1 MTGNTELASQSP
13 ASRVLILITCK
24 DKENYITCRY
34 FLYFCGMKKI
44 FGSTSKEDEQQ
55 RQERF
60 VLMTESPVRQLVIK
74 MAVPTIISM
83 LVIALYNIID
93 AFFVGHISTEATAG
107 VGVSFAY
114 MTFINAIGFYFGH
127 GSGNYIST
135 ALGAKK
141 YNDAEKM
148 AATGFLSSMGIGAI
162 AAIVGLFFLSPLSRM
177 MGATPDILPYSN
189 DYLLFILIGTP
200 FMMSSLTLNN
210 QLRLQGNA
218 RYAMVGLTTGA
229 ILNILLDALFIYVLD
244 MGVKGASLATC
255 ISQMTGWFIL
265 LMGTEMNGNVH
276 IRLRS
281 FTPKLRS
288 YVDIFNG
295 GAPSLMRHVFVCV
308 STIMLNRYA
317 AYYAAPGT
325 EASAI
330 AAFAIVS
337 RIMMFAFSIILGL
350 GQGFQPVCGFNHG
363 AGLHQRVRKSFT
375 FTTILATIIL
385 IITSIAFAIFAPDI
399 IKIFRSE
406 DAELVKIGTRV
417 LRWQCLSFPLIG
429 VSTVTNMMYQT
440 TRKTLVA
447 TVLSM
452 GRQGIFFIPTIMILP
467 LFIGFQGVEMTQAI
481 ADALTFLLAL
491 PFAIKETL
499 DPKP

>member
-1 MTGNTELASQSP
+1 
-13 ASRVLILITCK
+13 
-24 DKENYITCRY
+24 
-34 FLYFCGMKKI
+34 MKKI
-44 FGSTSKEDEQQ
+44 FGSRRDNDEQQ
-55 RQERF
+55 RLERF
-60 VLMTESPVRQLVIK
+60 VLMTESPVRQLVIR
-74 MAVPTIISM
+74 MAWPTVVSM
-83 LVIALYNIID
+83 LVIAMYNIID

-114 MTFINAIGFYFGH
+114 MTFINAFGFFFGH

-141 YNDAEKM
+141 YGDAEKM
-148 AATGFLSSMGIGAI
+148 AATGFLSSMGLGTI
-162 AAIVGLFFLSPLSRM
+162 AAIIGLFFLSPLSRM
-177 MGATPDILPYSN
+177 MGATPEIVPHSN
-189 DYLLFILIGTP
+189 DYLLFILNGTP

-218 RYAMVGLTTGA
+218 RYAMVGITTGA
-229 ILNILLDALFIYVLD
+229 VLNIFLDALFIYVFD
-244 MGVKGASLATC
+244 MGVMGASLATC

-265 LMGTEMNGNVH
+265 LMGTEMSGNVH
-276 IRLRS
+276 IRIRNFS
-281 FTPKLRS
+281 PSWQNYK
-288 YVDIFNG
+288 DIFKG
-295 GAPSLMRHVFVCV
+295 GNPSLARHVFVCI

-337 RIMMFAFSIILGL
+337 RVMMFAFSMILGI
-350 GQGFQPVCGFNHG
+350 GQGFQPVCGFNYG
-363 AGLHQRVRKSFT
+363 ARLYERVRQSFV
-375 FTTILATIIL
+375 FTTVLATIIL
-385 IITSIAFAIFAPDI
+385 IIISIAFSIFAPDI
-399 IKIFRSE
+399 IRLFRSE
-406 DAELVKIGTRV
+406 DVELVEIGTRV

-440 TRKTLVA
+440 TRKTLIA

-452 GRQGIFFIPTIMILP
+452 GRQGVFFIPTIMILP
-467 LFIGFQGVEMTQAI
+467 HFIGFQGVEMTQAI

-491 PFAIKETL
+491 PFAVKESL
-499 DPKP
+499 VVSH

>member
-1 MTGNTELASQSP
+1 
-13 ASRVLILITCK
+13 
-24 DKENYITCRY
+24 
-34 FLYFCGMKKI
+34 MKHI
-44 FGSTSKEDEQQ
+44 FGSTREDDEQQ
-55 RQERF
+55 RRERY
-60 VLMTESPVRQLVIK
+60 VMMTESPVRQLVMK

-83 LVIALYNIID
+83 MVTAMYNIID

-141 YNDAEKM
+141 YADAERM
-148 AATGFLSSMGIGAI
+148 AATGFISSMVIGTL
-162 AAIVGLFFLSPLSRM
+162 AAVFGLLFLSPLSRM
-177 MGATPDILPYSN
+177 MGATPDVLESAN

-218 RYAMVGLTTGA
+218 RYAMVGISTGA
-229 ILNILLDALFIYVLD
+229 VLNIFLDALFIYVLD
-244 MGVKGASLATC
+244 MGVMGASLATC
-255 ISQMTGWFIL
+255 ISQMVGWFVL
-265 LMGTEMNGNVH
+265 LLGTERGGNVH
-276 IRLRS
+276 IRFRN
-281 FTPKLRS
+281 FTPSWQS
-288 YVDIFNG
+288 YKDIFKG
-295 GAPSLMRHVFVCV
+295 GTPSLCRHVFVCV

-317 AYYAAPGT
+317 AYYADPGT

-330 AAFAIVS
+330 AAFAIVA
-337 RIMMFAFSIILGL
+337 RVMMFAFSIILGI

-363 AGLHQRVRKSFT
+363 AGLHDRVRRSFI
-375 FTTILATIIL
+375 FTMSLSTIVL
-385 IITSIAFAIFAPDI
+385 IIISIVFSIFAPDI
-399 IKIFRSE
+399 IRVFRGE
-406 DAELVKIGTRV
+406 DAELIKIGAV
-417 LRWQCLSFPLIG
+417 VMRWQCLSFPLIG

-440 TRKTLVA
+440 TRKTLIA

-467 LFIGFQGVEMTQAI
+467 HFIGLQGVEMTQAV

-499 DPKP
+499 DVRP

>member
-1 MTGNTELASQSP
+1 
-13 ASRVLILITCK
+13 
-24 DKENYITCRY
+24 
-34 FLYFCGMKKI
+34 MKHI
-44 FGSTSKEDEQQ
+44 FGTTSEDDEQQ
-55 RQERF
+55 RHERF
-60 VLMTESPVRQLVIK
+60 VMMTESPVRQLVMK

-83 LVIALYNIID
+83 MVTALYNIID

-114 MTFINAIGFYFGH
+114 MTFINAIGFFFGH
-127 GSGNYIST
+127 GSGNFIST

-141 YNDAEKM
+141 YSDAEKM
-148 AATGFLSSMGIGAI
+148 ASTGFLSSMLIGTI
-162 AAIVGLFFLSPLSRM
+162 AAVVGLFFLSPLSRM
-177 MGATPDILPYSN
+177 MGATPDVLESAN

-218 RYAMVGLTTGA
+218 RYAMVGITTGA
-229 ILNILLDALFIYVLD
+229 ILNIFLDAFLIYGLE
-244 MGVKGASLATC
+244 MGVMGASLATC
-255 ISQMTGWFIL
+255 ISQMVGWLIL
-265 LMGTEMNGNVH
+265 LLGTERSGNVH
-276 IRLRS
+276 IRFRN
-281 FTPKLRS
+281 FTPTLRS
-288 YVDIFNG
+288 YIDIFNG

-317 AYYAAPGT
+317 AFYAAPGT

-337 RIMMFAFSIILGL
+337 RVMMFAFSLILGL
-350 GQGFQPVCGFNHG
+350 GQGFQPVCGFNYG
-363 AGLHQRVRKSFT
+363 AGLHERVRKSFI
-375 FTTILATIIL
+375 FTTQLATIIL
-385 IITSIAFAIFAPDI
+385 IVISITFAIFAPDI

-406 DAELVKIGTRV
+406 DAELVKIGTRA

-467 LFIGFQGVEMTQAI
+467 LFLGLQGVEMTQAV
-481 ADALTFLLAL
+481 ADAMTFLLAL
-491 PFAIKETL
+491 PFAINEIRGGK
-499 DPKP
+499 

>member
-1 MTGNTELASQSP
+1 
-13 ASRVLILITCK
+13 
-24 DKENYITCRY
+24 
-34 FLYFCGMKKI
+34 MKRI
-44 FGSTSKEDEQQ
+44 FGTTSEEDELQ
-55 RQERF
+55 RHERF
-60 VLMTESPVRQLVIK
+60 VMMTESPVRQLVMK
-74 MAVPTIISM
+74 MAGPTIISM
-83 LVIALYNIID
+83 MVTALYNIID

-114 MTFINAIGFYFGH
+114 MTFINAIGFFFGH

-141 YNDAEKM
+141 YGDAEKM
-148 AATGFLSSMGIGAI
+148 AATGFLSSMGMGTI
-162 AAIVGLFFLSPLSRM
+162 AVVVGLFFLSPLSRM
-177 MGATPDILPYSN
+177 MGATPDIVPYSN

-218 RYAMVGLTTGA
+218 RYAMVGISTGA
-229 ILNILLDALFIYVLD
+229 VLNIFLDALLIYGFD
-244 MGVKGASLATC
+244 MGVMGASLATC
-255 ISQMTGWFIL
+255 ISQMVGWFVL
-265 LMGTEMNGNVH
+265 LLGTERSGNVH
-276 IRLRS
+276 IRFRN
-281 FTPKLRS
+281 FTPTLRS
-288 YVDIFNG
+288 YIDIFNG
-295 GAPSLMRHVFVCV
+295 GAPSLCRHVFVCI

-317 AYYAAPGT
+317 AFYAAPGT

-337 RIMMFAFSIILGL
+337 RVMMFAFSIILGI

-363 AGLHQRVRKSFT
+363 AGLHERVRKSFI
-375 FTTILATIIL
+375 FTTQLATIIL
-385 IITSIAFAIFAPDI
+385 IVISIAFAIFAPDI
-399 IKIFRSE
+399 VSLFRSE
-406 DAELVKIGTRV
+406 DAELVRIGSRV
-417 LRWQCLSFPLIG
+417 LRWQCISFPLIG

-447 TVLSM
+447 TLLSM

-467 LFIGFQGVEMTQAI
+467 LFIGFQGVEMTQAV

-491 PFAIKETL
+491 PFAVKEMRCS
-499 DPKP
+499 

>member
-1 MTGNTELASQSP
+1 
-13 ASRVLILITCK
+13 
-24 DKENYITCRY
+24 
-34 FLYFCGMKKI
+34 MKKI
-44 FGSTSKEDEQQ
+44 FGSTLEKDEQQ
-55 RQERF
+55 RRARF
-60 VLMTESPVRQLVIK
+60 VMMTESPVRQLVIK

-114 MTFINAIGFYFGH
+114 MTFINAFGFFFGH

-141 YNDAEKM
+141 YGDAEKM
-148 AATGFLSSMGIGAI
+148 AATGFISSMGLGAI
-162 AAIVGLFFLSPLSRM
+162 AAVVGLFFLTPLSRM
-177 MGATPDILPYSN
+177 MGATPDIVQDAN

-218 RYAMVGLTTGA
+218 RYAMIGLTTGA
-229 ILNILLDALFIYVLD
+229 VLNIFLDALFIYVLD
-244 MGVKGASLATC
+244 MGVMGASLATC
-255 ISQMTGWFIL
+255 ISQMVGWFVL
-265 LMGTEMNGNVH
+265 LLGTERSGNVH
-276 IRLRS
+276 IRMRNFS
-281 FTPKLRS
+281 PSWQS
-288 YVDIFNG
+288 YKDIFKG
-295 GAPSLMRHVFVCV
+295 GNPSLARHVFVCV

-317 AYYAAPGT
+317 AFYAAPGT

-330 AAFAIVS
+330 SAFAIVS

-350 GQGFQPVCGFNHG
+350 GQGFQPVCGFNYG
-363 AGLHQRVRKSFT
+363 AGLHDRVRKSFM
-375 FTTILATIIL
+375 FTTNVATIIL
-385 IITSIAFAIFAPDI
+385 IIISITFTIFAPDI

-406 DAELVKIGTRV
+406 DAELIKIGTRV

-440 TRKTLVA
+440 TRKTFIA

-467 LFIGFQGVEMTQAI
+467 LFIGLQGVEMTQAI

-491 PFAIKETL
+491 PFAVKETRTSSC
-499 DPKP
+499 PKLS

>member
-1 MTGNTELASQSP
+1 
-13 ASRVLILITCK
+13 
-24 DKENYITCRY
+24 
-34 FLYFCGMKKI
+34 MKRI
-44 FGSTSKEDEQQ
+44 FGAKKDDDEQQ
-55 RQERF
+55 RRQRY
-60 VLMTESPVRQLVIK
+60 LMMTESPVRQLVMK
-74 MAVPTIISM
+74 MSVPTIISM
-83 LVIALYNIID
+83 LVVATYNIID

-114 MTFINAIGFYFGH
+114 MTFINAFGFFFGH

-141 YNDAEKM
+141 YDDAEKM
-148 AATGFLSSMGIGAI
+148 AATGFLSSMGLGAI
-162 AAIVGLFFLSPLSRM
+162 AAIIGLFFLTPLSRM
-177 MGATPDILPYSN
+177 MGATPNIVPHSN

-218 RYAMVGLTTGA
+218 RYAMVGIATGS
-229 ILNILLDALFIYVLD
+229 ILNIFLDALFIYVFD
-244 MGVKGASLATC
+244 MGVMGASLATC

-265 LMGTEMNGNVH
+265 LMGTEMSGNVH
-276 IRLRS
+276 IRIRNFS
-281 FTPKLRS
+281 PSWQS
-288 YVDIFNG
+288 YVDIFKG
-295 GAPSLMRHVFVCV
+295 GNPSLCRHVFVCI

-317 AYYAAPGT
+317 AYYASPGT

-330 AAFAIVS
+330 AAFAIVA

-363 AGLHQRVRKSFT
+363 AGLHERVRKSFV
-375 FTTILATIIL
+375 FTTQLSTIIL
-385 IITSIAFAIFAPDI
+385 IIISLTFAVFAPDI

-406 DAELVKIGTRV
+406 DAELITIGSRV

-440 TRKTLVA
+440 TRKTLIA
-447 TVLSM
+447 SLLSM

-467 LFIGFQGVEMTQAI
+467 HFIGFQGVEMTQAI

-491 PFAIKETL
+491 PFAIREARHF
-499 DPKP
+499 D

>member
-1 MTGNTELASQSP
+1 
-13 ASRVLILITCK
+13 
-24 DKENYITCRY
+24 
-34 FLYFCGMKKI
+34 MKHI
-44 FGSTSKEDEQQ
+44 FGSTREDDEQQ
-55 RQERF
+55 RRERY
-60 VLMTESPVRQLVIK
+60 VMMTESPVRQLVMK

-83 LVIALYNIID
+83 MVTALYNIID

-141 YNDAEKM
+141 YADAERM
-148 AATGFLSSMGIGAI
+148 AATGFISSMVIGTL
-162 AAIVGLFFLSPLSRM
+162 AAVFGLLFLSPLSRM
-177 MGATPDILPYSN
+177 MGATPDVLESAN

-218 RYAMVGLTTGA
+218 RYAMVGISTGA
-229 ILNILLDALFIYVLD
+229 VLNIFLDALFIYVLD
-244 MGVKGASLATC
+244 MGVMGASLATC
-255 ISQMTGWFIL
+255 ISQMVGWFVL
-265 LMGTEMNGNVH
+265 FLGTEKSGNVH
-276 IRLRS
+276 IRLRNFNPS
-281 FTPKLRS
+281 WQSHK
-288 YVDIFNG
+288 DIFKG
-295 GAPSLMRHVFVCV
+295 GNPSLCRHVFVCV

-317 AYYAAPGT
+317 AYYADPGT

-330 AAFAIVS
+330 AAFAIVA
-337 RIMMFAFSIILGL
+337 RVMMFAFSIILGI

-363 AGLHQRVRKSFT
+363 AGLHDRVRRSFI
-375 FTTILATIIL
+375 FTMSLSTIVL
-385 IITSIAFAIFAPDI
+385 IIISIVFSIFAPDI
-399 IKIFRSE
+399 IRVFRGE
-406 DAELVKIGTRV
+406 DAELIKIGAV
-417 LRWQCLSFPLIG
+417 VMRWQCLSFPLIG

-440 TRKTLVA
+440 TRKTLIA

-467 LFIGFQGVEMTQAI
+467 HFIGLQGVEMTQAV

-499 DPKP
+499 DFRP

>member
-1 MTGNTELASQSP
+1 
-13 ASRVLILITCK
+13 
-24 DKENYITCRY
+24 
-34 FLYFCGMKKI
+34 MKRI
-44 FGSTSKEDEQQ
+44 FGTTSEEDEQQ
-55 RQERF
+55 RHERF
-60 VLMTESPVRQLVIK
+60 VMMTESPVRQLVMK
-74 MAVPTIISM
+74 MAGPTIISM
-83 LVIALYNIID
+83 MVTALYNIID

-114 MTFINAIGFYFGH
+114 MTFINAIGFFFGH

-141 YNDAEKM
+141 YGDAEKM
-148 AATGFLSSMGIGAI
+148 AATGFLSSMGIGTI
-162 AAIVGLFFLSPLSRM
+162 AAVVGLFFLSPLSRM
-177 MGATPDILPYSN
+177 MGATPDIVPYSN

-218 RYAMVGLTTGA
+218 RYAMVGISIGA
-229 ILNILLDALFIYVLD
+229 VLNIFLDALLIYGFD
-244 MGVKGASLATC
+244 MGVMGASLATC
-255 ISQMTGWFIL
+255 ISQMVGWFVL
-265 LMGTEMNGNVH
+265 LLGTEKSGNVH
-276 IRLRS
+276 IRLRN
-281 FTPKLRS
+281 FTPTLRS
-288 YVDIFNG
+288 YIDIYNG
-295 GAPSLMRHVFVCV
+295 GLPSLCRHVFVCI

-317 AYYAAPGT
+317 AFYASPGT

-337 RIMMFAFSIILGL
+337 RVMMFAFSIILGI

-363 AGLHQRVRKSFT
+363 AGLHERVRKSFV
-375 FTTILATIIL
+375 FTTQLATIIL
-385 IITSIAFAIFAPDI
+385 IVISIAFAIFAPDI
-399 IKIFRSE
+399 VSLFRSE
-406 DAELVKIGTRV
+406 DAELVRIGSRV
-417 LRWQCLSFPLIG
+417 LRWQCISFPLIG

-447 TVLSM
+447 TLLSM

-467 LFIGFQGVEMTQAI
+467 LFIGFQGVEMTQAV

-491 PFAIKETL
+491 PFAIKEMRCR
-499 DPKP
+499 

>member
-1 MTGNTELASQSP
+1 
-13 ASRVLILITCK
+13 
-24 DKENYITCRY
+24 
-34 FLYFCGMKKI
+34 
-44 FGSTSKEDEQQ
+44 
-55 RQERF
+55 
-60 VLMTESPVRQLVIK
+60 

-83 LVIALYNIID
+83 MVTALYNIID

-114 MTFINAIGFYFGH
+114 MTFINAIGFFFGH

-141 YNDAEKM
+141 YGDAEKM
-148 AATGFLSSMGIGAI
+148 AATGFFSSMGMGTI
-162 AAIVGLFFLSPLSRM
+162 AAVVGMFFLSPLSRM
-177 MGATPDILPYSN
+177 MGATPDIVPYSN

-218 RYAMVGLTTGA
+218 RYAMVGIATGA
-229 ILNILLDALFIYVLD
+229 VLNIILDALLIYGFD
-244 MGVKGASLATC
+244 MGVMGASLATC
-255 ISQMTGWFIL
+255 ISQMVGWFVL
-265 LMGTEMNGNVH
+265 LLGTEKSGNVH
-276 IRLRS
+276 IRFRN
-281 FTPKLRS
+281 FTPTLRS
-288 YVDIFNG
+288 YIDIFNG
-295 GAPSLMRHVFVCV
+295 GLPSLCRHVFVCI

-317 AYYAAPGT
+317 AFYAAPGT

-337 RIMMFAFSIILGL
+337 RVMMFAFSIILGI

-363 AGLHQRVRKSFT
+363 AGLHERVRKSFI
-375 FTTILATIIL
+375 FTTQLATIIL
-385 IITSIAFAIFAPDI
+385 IVISIAFAIFAPDI
-399 IKIFRSE
+399 VSLFRSE
-406 DAELVKIGTRV
+406 DAELVRIGSRV

-447 TVLSM
+447 TLLSM

-467 LFIGFQGVEMTQAI
+467 LFIGFQGVEMTQAV

-491 PFAIKETL
+491 PFAIKEMRCS
-499 DPKP
+499 

>member
-1 MTGNTELASQSP
+1 
-13 ASRVLILITCK
+13 
-24 DKENYITCRY
+24 
-34 FLYFCGMKKI
+34 MKRI
-44 FGSTSKEDEQQ
+44 FGATREDDEQQ
-55 RQERF
+55 RRERYRM
-60 VLMTESPVRQLVIK
+60 MTESPVRQLVMK

-83 LVIALYNIID
+83 MVTALYNIID

-114 MTFINAIGFYFGH
+114 MTFINAIGFFFGH

-141 YNDAEKM
+141 YGDAEKM
-148 AATGFLSSMGIGAI
+148 AATGFLTSMGVGTI
-162 AAIVGLFFLSPLSRM
+162 AAVVGLFFLSPLSRM
-177 MGATPDILPYSN
+177 MGATPDIVPYSN

-218 RYAMVGLTTGA
+218 RYAMVGIATGA
-229 ILNILLDALFIYVLD
+229 VLNIFLDALFIYVLD
-244 MGVKGASLATC
+244 MGVMGASLATC
-255 ISQMTGWFIL
+255 ISQMTGWFVL
-265 LMGTEMNGNVH
+265 LLGTERSGNVH
-276 IRLRS
+276 IRFRNFS
-281 FTPKLRS
+281 PSWQS
-288 YVDIFNG
+288 YKDIFKG
-295 GAPSLMRHVFVCV
+295 GNPSLCRHVFVCV

-317 AYYAAPGT
+317 AFYAAPGT

-330 AAFAIVS
+330 AAFAIVA
-337 RIMMFAFSIILGL
+337 RIMMFAFSIILGI
-350 GQGFQPVCGFNHG
+350 GQGFQPVCGFNYG
-363 AGLHQRVRKSFT
+363 AGLHERVRKSYV
-375 FTTILATIIL
+375 FTTNLATVIL
-385 IITSIAFAIFAPDI
+385 IIISITFAIFAPDI

-406 DAELVKIGTRV
+406 DAELIKIGTRV

-440 TRKTLVA
+440 TRKTFIA
-447 TVLSM
+447 TLLSM

-467 LFIGFQGVEMTQAI
+467 LFIGLQGVEMTQAI

-491 PFAIKETL
+491 PFAIKESL
-499 DPKP
+499 VASR